1 MFADGDWRD
10 RAIAI
15 NTKMNIVHE
24 HMESFRRTLDAVLSG
39 YDGLD
44 ELRYHHATAF
54 RWLAMLGYW
63 ALGAHAKHK
72 QTGRLSRKYPPLAC
86 PLPYADFERVPLI
99 KMRSEEHTSDLQS
112 IMRSS

>member
-1 MFADGDWRD
+1 MDKPSEEDKKWWFWKGEMFADGDWRD

-54 RWLAMLGYW
+54 RWLTMLGYW
-63 ALGAHAKHK
+63 ALGAHAKPK
-72 QTGRLSRKYPPLAC
+72 Q
-86 PLPYADFERVPLI
+86 
-99 KMRSEEHTSDLQS
+99 RSEERRVGKEWFSTC
-112 IMRSS
+112 RSRRAPLL